1 MGWDSNPRYAFDVYA
16 LSRRAPSTARP
27 PILWESFLDKHPI
40 SETGLYLYA
49 LRPLPLSSPSPG
61 AFLRVG
67 NAMLDWS
74 SSGSGIVA
82 GPCQMK
88 LHVRESPKGER
99 AGLKRYAQSEGPR
112 LLPSSGTAK
121 RKETTVRRGLSVF
134 RLPRP
139 PRAKCLE
146 WGPAGNTGRCRPGDI
161 PVGALPCGA
170 SDNCYFIATYCG
182 GRLLRQSKV
191 NKRQNRALD
200 QRRLTHQSA
209 SSTSPCR
216 AKAAKSHSEAAFSAA
231 QNPSALPV

>member
-27 PILWESFLDKHPI
+27 PILWESFLDKHPT
-40 SETGLYLYA
+40 SETGPYLYA

-88 LHVRESPKGER
+88 LHVRESPKGAR
-99 AGLKRYAQSEGPR
+99 AGLKRYAQSDGPR

-146 WGPAGNTGRCRPGDI
+146 WGPAGITGRCRPGDI

-170 SDNCYFIATYCG
+170 PDDGYIFATYCG

-200 QRRLTHQSA
+200 QRCLTHQSA

-216 AKAAKSHSEAAFSAA
+216 AKAAKSHREAAFSAA
-231 QNPSALPV
+231 QNPSSLPA

>member
-1 MGWDSNPRYAFDVYA
+1 MRCVPCPCPAHR
-16 LSRRAPSTARP
+16 
-27 PILWESFLDKHPI
+27 
-40 SETGLYLYA
+40 
-49 LRPLPLSSPSPG
+49 PG

-121 RKETTVRRGLSVF
+121 RKETTVRRGLSDF

-146 WGPAGNTGRCRPGDI
+146 WGPAGNTGRCRPGDS

-231 QNPSALPV
+231 QNPSALPA